1 MTFLKGILEK
11 ITFQKWPVIAVEFWE
26 PEGRVQRLEPALQ
39 SCLGNTALCVLGRS
53 PLDPRST
60 SPVCNS
66 SSGSG
71 AQENHKFSICNAEL
85 MTHSFSSSPSQSRT
99 IFSDDKS

>member
-1 MTFLKGILEK
+1 MIFLKGILEK

-53 PLDPRST
+53 PWIHEAHHLYVIAALDLGLRKIT
-60 SPVCNS
+60 NS
-66 SSGSG
+66 AYATLNS
-71 AQENHKFSICNAEL
+71 
-85 MTHSFSSSPSQSRT
+85 
-99 IFSDDKS
+99 